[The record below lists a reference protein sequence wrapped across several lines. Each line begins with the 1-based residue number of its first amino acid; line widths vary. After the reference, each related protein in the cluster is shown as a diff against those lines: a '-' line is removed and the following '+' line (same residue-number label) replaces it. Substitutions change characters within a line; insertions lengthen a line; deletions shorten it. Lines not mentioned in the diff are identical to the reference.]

1 MENNI
6 TYSTF
11 YTEICQTQELINTFN
26 DRENNILCSSD
37 NSAGKIIGLWKFIE
51 NLNVIKI
58 YIECIYILNDKIIN
72 YIYYFLFKFH
82 FFYSCSKKFFK

>member
-1 MENNI
+1 MNSVMENNI

-51 NLNVIKI
+51 NLKRYKNLYRMHI
-58 YIECIYILNDKIIN
+58 YPKWQNNKLYL
-72 YIYYFLFKFH
+72 LF
-82 FFYSCSKKFFK
+82 SI